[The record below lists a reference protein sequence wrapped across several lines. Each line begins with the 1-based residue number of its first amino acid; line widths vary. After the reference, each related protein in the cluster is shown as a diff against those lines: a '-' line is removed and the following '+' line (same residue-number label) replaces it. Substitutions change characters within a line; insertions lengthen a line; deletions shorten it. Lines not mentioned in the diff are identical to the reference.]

1 MTKSNML
8 NKIVCCNL
16 NQFFGFLKQKDPIN
30 FWTISE
36 INPYSGQRRVRGAA
50 VRALTET
57 QHSSSRLQRAV
68 LQKSAATP
76 QPAAA
81 AVVLRYTTKRA
92 PRANATPSETTAR
105 TRHAK
110 RNKSKL
116 A

>member
-1 MTKSNML
+1 MIMSLLFYKNDGLFYIKIKITFRLLMTKSNML
-8 NKIVCCNL
+8 EKIVCCNL
-16 NQFFGFLKQKDPIN
+16 KQFIGFLKQKDPIN

-36 INPYSGQRRVRGAA
+36 KNTYCGQRRVRGAA

-81 AVVLRYTTKRA
+81 V
-92 PRANATPSETTAR
+92 S
-105 TRHAK
+105 
-110 RNKSKL
+110 
-116 A
+116 